1 MGYDADRVLLV
12 TRVIRGP
19 MFDDAAQRALRAALL
34 SAAQTLPGVEAAA
47 WVSSA
52 PFIST
57 SLTSLFVDGVASA
70 DALGRFTLQATTP
83 DYFRTMGTRVLRGR
97 GLTAAD
103 SPGAPP
109 VAVVSE
115 SMARVVVAWAGR
127 HRPVFPHARS
137 HGTLHDRHRR
147 R

>member
-19 MFDDAAQRALRAALL
+19 MFDDAAQQLAAAALF
-34 SAAQTLPGVEAAA
+34 SAAQGLPGVEAAA

-57 SLTSLFVDGVASA
+57 SWTSLFVDGVASA
-70 DALGRFTLQATTP
+70 TRSADLPFRRPPP

-103 SPGAPP
+103 PPGAPP

-115 SMARVVVAWAGR
+115 SMAPRVARAGR
-127 HRPVFPHARS
+127 ARPVLPHARS
-137 HGTLHDRHRR
+137 HDAMHDRRRHR
-147 R
+147 